1 MKQNKQAWGR
11 RGYLA
16 AATVLA
22 VALVAVLN
30 LMAGQLPASVR
41 ELDLTDNG
49 IYQIS
54 DTSRDLLAGLEQ
66 DVEIVVL
73 AEEGAM
79 DERITRFLELY
90 QALSDHI
97 TVTQVDPVASPAQA
111 AQYDAQAGS
120 LIVSCEETGCSRTLA
135 STDLIVY
142 EMDYTYWYSYESAF
156 DAEGQLTSAVSY
168 VTSDDTETVY
178 TLSGHGEADLP
189 ALLSEDLEKANLTVE
204 ALTLL
209 TEGAVPEDASLVLVN
224 APATDLAAEEVQML
238 EDYLTGGGHLLL
250 LLGEEGGAL
259 PNLESLLARAGLEMA
274 RGYIAD
280 PQSYYRSVQGG
291 QSYYYLSPLFSAGSS
306 IAGDLTGDTQFML
319 LQARGMVQAD
329 TPPEDVVVEAVL
341 TTSDGAYAVTAE
353 EQIQGQYLLAAVSTV
368 GEEGGTLTA
377 FSSALINEVV
387 LTYYPSMGNEALFL
401 NAVTANMDQS
411 GTISIPSKSLTET
424 FNTVSGSGVI
434 SLLFVVVLPLAVLL
448 YGLATWIRRR
458 RR

>member
-73 AEEGAM
+73 AEEGTM

-90 QALSDHI
+90 QAPSDHI

-120 LIVSCEETGCSRTLA
+120 LIVSCEETGRSRTLA

-224 APATDLAAEEVQML
+224 
-238 EDYLTGGGHLLL
+238 
-250 LLGEEGGAL
+250 
-259 PNLESLLARAGLEMA
+259 LESLLARAGLEMA
-274 RGYIAD
+274 RGCIAD

-291 QSYYYLSPLFSAGSS
+291 QSYYYLSPLFSSGSS

>member
-16 AATVLA
+16 AAAVLA

-54 DTSRDLLAGLEQ
+54 DTSRGLLAGPEQ

-73 AEEGAM
+73 AEEGTM

-120 LIVSCEETGCSRTLA
+120 LIVSCEETGRSRTLA

-178 TLSGHGEADLP
+178 TLSGHGESDLP

-306 IAGDLTGDTQFML
+306 IAGEWC
-319 LQARGMVQAD
+319 R
-329 TPPEDVVVEAVL
+329 
-341 TTSDGAYAVTAE
+341 
-353 EQIQGQYLLAAVSTV
+353 QILRLR
-368 GEEGGTLTA
+368 
-377 FSSALINEVV
+377 
-387 LTYYPSMGNEALFL
+387 M
-401 NAVTANMDQS
+401 
-411 GTISIPSKSLTET
+411 
-424 FNTVSGSGVI
+424 
-434 SLLFVVVLPLAVLL
+434 
-448 YGLATWIRRR
+448 WWWRRC
-458 RR
+458 